1 MCKVD
6 NLALG
11 NLGLSVVETKELG
24 SVLKTGIITAKAL
37 SKQEFTIHQVKGAA
51 EKIPTLNLYPYVPP
65 IHGRKSSIQYIL
77 LISISS
83 TRLMCAK
90 TEYVVKFTGR
100 NLKSN
105 PVELL

>member
-24 SVLKTGIITAKAL
+24 ALSKTGIITAKAL

-51 EKIPTLNLYPYVPP
+51 EKIPTLNLYPYAPYPWKKKFHP
-65 IHGRKSSIQYIL
+65 IYTPYFY
-77 LISISS
+77 LINTLDVCQHWICSEIH
-83 TRLMCAK
+83 RG
-90 TEYVVKFTGR
+90 KF
-100 NLKSN
+100 KI
-105 PVELL
+105 